1 MNGLERKQYITRI
14 LEETGVV
21 NIAELA
27 AELNVSSMTIR
38 RDLARMEQEGIVKT
52 EYGGAVLNNSSQ
64 FEFSILQKQR
74 LNAAEKRAIGKYCA
88 EQIRNGETVFLDAG
102 TTPAEIAQDLVHRK
116 NLTVMTNSLLAA
128 NCLSKAKDIRLVMC
142 PGVYRDHSMAFMG
155 QLTDEFVKNFRVDRL
170 YLAVEGIDEQGV
182 SVPDLTDGG
191 TKRSLISCARTVICV
206 ADSSKFGKHWTFNIC
221 PLSAIDEI
229 VTDSG
234 IDSASAEQIRAAGI
248 TLTILDTEP
257 AQ

>member
-27 AELNVSSMTIR
+27 TELNVSSMTIR

-52 EYGGAVLNNSSQ
+52 EYGGAVLNNTAL
-64 FEFSILQKQR
+64 FESSILQKQR
-74 LNAAEKRAIGKYCA
+74 IYAKEKRAIGKHCA
-88 EQIRNGETVFLDAG
+88 DQIKSDETIFLDAG
-102 TTPAEIAQDLVHRK
+102 TTPAEIAQCLVYRK
-116 NLTVMTNSLLAA
+116 NLVVMTNSLLVA
-128 NCLSKAKDIRLVMC
+128 NYLAKADGIRLIMC
-142 PGVYRDHSMAFMG
+142 PGIFREHSMAFMG
-155 QLTDEFVKNFRVDRL
+155 QSTDEFTSNFQIDKL
-170 YLAVEGIDEQGV
+170 YLGVEGIDEHGV

-191 TKRSLISCARTVICV
+191 TKRSLISCARRIICV

-221 PLSAIDEI
+221 PLSSIDEI

-234 IDSASAEQIRAAGI
+234 IDPSMAERIRATGI
-248 TLTILDTEP
+248 TLTIVETDKTE
-257 AQ
+257 